1 VTPARSPREHA
12 EESLLGLLL
21 WQEGSE
27 SPIIDTD
34 KVRVRYQ
41 ELYVKYDLPQRELA
55 EHEKM
60 EHALRAEHMH
70 EVGPLL
76 KEAAEELLYKLEREV
91 LKDRQAVLW
100 KKLNEAEARGD
111 KDEAAGYL
119 KEYQQL
125 TPRLIELEH
134 VKNSLHSG

>member
-1 VTPARSPREHA
+1 
-12 EESLLGLLL
+12 
-21 WQEGSE
+21 
-27 SPIIDTD
+27 
-34 KVRVRYQ
+34 
-41 ELYVKYDLPQRELA
+41 
-55 EHEKM
+55 
-60 EHALRAEHMH
+60 
-70 EVGPLL
+70 L
-76 KEAAEELLYKLEREV
+76 KEEAEELLYKLEREV